1 MDVRKEMPNEVKNEI
16 VDGKKKVVTVLLP
29 EKQKTVIEAKRE
41 ERNKLAQRFY
51 QISINVTKGQ
61 RMLNEISIRMEEID
75 TLIGDRI
82 KEGFKKLK
90 LDKQKERQ
98 WRFDGRDSFIG
109 IYNPPPKKKEEGGK

>member
-1 MDVRKEMPNEVKNEI
+1 MEISKNMPDEVKNEI
-16 VDGKKKVVTVLLP
+16 VDGKKRVITVLLP

-51 QISINVTKGQ
+51 QISLNVTKGQ
-61 RMLNEISIRMEEID
+61 RVLNEISKRMEDID
-75 TLIGDRI
+75 ISINDRI

-98 WRFDGRDSFIG
+98 WRFDGKDSFIG